1 METLHGSLGT
11 PLFQGIDNLLFE
23 DTPVVEGSNPK
34 EVDQREEFFD
44 LVLTATE
51 ISNVG
56 TSSSIQDLHGGAGKA
71 PAVVALEL
79 ETSLR
84 TLG

>member
-1 METLHGSLGT
+1 MKTLHRSLGT
-11 PLFQGIDNLLFE
+11 PLLQGIDNLLFE
-23 DTPVVEGSNPK
+23 DTPVVEGFNPK

-44 LVLTATE
+44 LILTVTE

-56 TSSSIQDLHGGAGKA
+56 TLSSIKGLHGSAGKA
-71 PAVVALEL
+71 PTVIAFEL
-79 ETSLR
+79 ETSLC